1 MSLETIS
8 ESQVFLEFHKS
19 WIGWSNLFPE
29 TCGISDGTVGMLIAL
44 LLFFIPSKKTIKGEK
59 MEVSDE
65 GRDHVLHSSLEF
77 IMTWG
82 TAKKLPWDLVLLF
95 GGGFA
100 LAAGAEQSGLASWI
114 GSKMSLLNGMNIV
127 MTGGG

>member
-1 MSLETIS
+1 M
-8 ESQVFLEFHKS
+8 
-19 WIGWSNLFPE
+19 
-29 TCGISDGTVGMLIAL
+29 IAL

-127 MTGGG
+127 MAGGG